1 MFKQILKKYIL
12 IFTFV
17 VSASDLC
24 HGETKLGLG
33 NFKIN
38 PETNLE
44 LTSTSMTFDNQT
56 GRADFF
62 DDVVVNYGPLR
73 LSAQQLSFI
82 QSKTTNKF
90 NHLTFFASG
99 QIIISNGINF
109 IYGDTADFNGKKN
122 ELTIKGNVRLNQNNN
137 TIMGDKLILDL
148 QKGIARI
155 MGSVKTIINSTG
167 TLNDS

>member
-1 MFKQILKKYIL
+1 M
-12 IFTFV
+12 
-17 VSASDLC
+17 
-24 HGETKLGLG
+24 
-33 NFKIN
+33 
-38 PETNLE
+38 
-44 LTSTSMTFDNQT
+44 
-56 GRADFF
+56 
-62 DDVVVNYGPLR
+62 VVNYGPLR

-90 NHLTFFASG
+90 NHLTFSASG

-109 IYGDTADFNGKKN
+109 IYGDTADFNGEKN

-167 TLNDS
+167 KLNDS